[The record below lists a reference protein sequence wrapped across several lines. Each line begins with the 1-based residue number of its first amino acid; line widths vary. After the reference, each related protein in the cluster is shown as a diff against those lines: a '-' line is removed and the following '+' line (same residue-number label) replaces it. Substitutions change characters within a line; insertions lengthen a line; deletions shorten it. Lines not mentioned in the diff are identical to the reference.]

1 MNSPQDPYLRSNE
14 LLSHAQCRLLVV
26 DVQEKLIPAIPV
38 ADRLI
43 FECSRLIRAARLF
56 EIPVHATEQYPK
68 GLGGT
73 VPELA
78 QLLDSPADKLRFSC
92 GEVLNWGAAA
102 DQTDGRY
109 KVLVIGMEAHVC
121 VLQTVLDLL
130 AGGYQVYVAA
140 DAVASRKKMD
150 WQIALRRMEASGA
163 VILTAESAMFEWC
176 EASGSETFRQISKL
190 IQESPPGE

>member
-1 MNSPQDPYLRSNE
+1 MNTYLRSNE
-14 LLSHAQCRLLVV
+14 LLSHAQCRLLGV
-26 DVQEKLIPAIPV
+26 DVLAKLIPAIPV

-43 FECSRLIRAARLF
+43 FECSRLIRAAQLF

-73 VPELA
+73 VLELA
-78 QLLDSPADKLRFSC
+78 QLLDDTPAEKLRFSC

-130 AGGYQVYVAA
+130 AEGYQVYVAA
-140 DAVASRKKMD
+140 DAVASRKKLD

-176 EASGSETFRQISKL
+176 EASGSDTSKQISKL
-190 IQESPPGE
+190 IQETPPGG

>member
-1 MNSPQDPYLRSNE
+1 MPPYLRSNE
-14 LLSHAQCRLLVV
+14 LLSHAQTRLLVI

-38 ADRLI
+38 AERLV

-56 EIPVHATEQYPK
+56 EIPVYATEQYPK
-68 GLGGT
+68 GLGGM

-78 QLLDSPADKLRFSC
+78 QLLDGPADKVRFSC

-102 DQTDGRY
+102 EQTDGRC

-130 AGGYQVYVAA
+130 SQGYMVYVAA
-140 DAVASRKKMD
+140 DAVASRKKLD
-150 WQIALRRMEASGA
+150 WKIALRRMESSGA
-163 VILTAESAMFEWC
+163 IILTAESALFEWC
-176 EASGSETFRQISKL
+176 EAAGTDRFKLISKM
-190 IQESPPGE
+190 IQEAPPGE